1 MFQIGTAEKMLEH
14 TTDVAIIGA
23 GPHGLSLA
31 AQLAARGVEFRIF
44 GKPLETWRAHMP
56 KNMDLKSDGFASNLS
71 SPAPGS
77 TLKSYCAQHAISYA
91 DQGKPVALNTFL
103 SYAGAFQK
111 RYVPNLEE
119 RNVTSVTRDGAG
131 FHLTLDDGERVTAKN
146 VVLAVGI
153 SWFAYTPPV
162 FAGLSPE
169 LVSHSFAH
177 RDVDQFRGRE
187 VAVIGAGA
195 SAIDLASLLH
205 DEGADVRVIAR
216 PRTVEYNPIP
226 DAAAETFFHRMI
238 KPASG
243 IGRGWKS
250 FFCAQAP
257 LLFYRLPAHLKQ
269 RAIKS
274 HMHPA
279 AGWFMRAKVE
289 GKIPMLL
296 GRKLTNAEAKDKRVA
311 LTMIDQAG
319 NGETKSFDH
328 VIAATG
334 YRADMRKLPFLAP
347 DLRARIAVAGAP
359 PAISDNFESAVP
371 GLYLTGMAAMES
383 FGPLLRFMVGAEFVA
398 PRLASHLERK
408 VGASSRKRAA

>member
-1 MFQIGTAEKMLEH
+1 MDRV
-14 TTDVAIIGA
+14 TDIAIIGA

-31 AQLAARGVEFRIF
+31 AHLAARGADFRIF
-44 GKPLETWRAHMP
+44 GRALDTWRAHMP

-71 SPAPGS
+71 APAPDS
-77 TLKSYCAQHAISYA
+77 TLKAWCARHAIAYA
-91 DQGKPVALNTFL
+91 DQGKPVSLDTFL
-103 SYAGAFQK
+103 AYAGAFQK
-111 RYVPNLEE
+111 RFVPELEE
-119 RNVTSVTRDGAG
+119 RDVASLARGENL
-131 FHLTLDDGERVTAKN
+131 FHLTLEDGEPVAARN

-162 FAGLSPE
+162 FAGLSRD

-177 RDVDQFRGRE
+177 RDADTFRGRQ
-187 VAVIGAGA
+187 VAVVGAGA
-195 SAIDLASLLH
+195 SAIDLADLLKTG
-205 DEGADVRVIAR
+205 GAEVTVIAR
-216 PRTVEYNPIP
+216 APAIEYNPVP
-226 DAAAETFFHRMI
+226 DADAETLLYRVL

-250 FFCAQAP
+250 YFCASAP

-279 AGWFMRAKVE
+279 AGWFMRERVE

-296 GRKLTNAEAKDKRVA
+296 GRSIANAAAKDGRAA
-311 LTMIDQAG
+311 LTLIDRAG
-319 NGETKSFDH
+319 NGETRAFDH

-334 YRADMRKLPFLAP
+334 YRADMRKIPFLAP
-347 DLRARIAVAGAP
+347 DIRARIAVAGAP
-359 PAISDNFESAVP
+359 PAVSDTFETQVP
-371 GLYLTGMAAMES
+371 GLYTTGMSAMDA

-398 PRLASHLERK
+398 PRLAAHLDRK
-408 VGASSRKRAA
+408 CAAPARKRAA